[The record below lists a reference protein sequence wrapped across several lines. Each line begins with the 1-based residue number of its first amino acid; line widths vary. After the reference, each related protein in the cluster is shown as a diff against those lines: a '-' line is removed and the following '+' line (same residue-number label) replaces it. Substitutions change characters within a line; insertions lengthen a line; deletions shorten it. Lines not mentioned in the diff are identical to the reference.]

1 MSVRFIFMKKRDRWF
16 SCLLIETEGL
26 KEIKGL
32 NGSMF
37 ALPKKNSK
45 SDSTFS
51 TYVTVYDL
59 CPRPAR
65 SWARPGRPRHCT
77 YNYSK

>member
-1 MSVRFIFMKKRDRWF
+1 
-16 SCLLIETEGL
+16 
-26 KEIKGL
+26 
-32 NGSMF
+32 MF

-77 YNYSK
+77 YNYSRTWPKLRVLIQAPSIVVSRGIRS